1 MYLKDMPN
9 RNHACV
15 IFVARF
21 TDEYRVIYKSG
32 KEWHVDAA
40 APTVTEA
47 RIKAER
53 CMQALYLQSNCKK
66 DAVKVYELS
75 VVSHLCP
82 AMLHGLHNNQSSWQQ
97 YMDNAASILN
107 TKENVSMASFVS
119 ESNEDI
125 GKAEYDPYLFII
137 SNDMHNGQ
145 HYLDTVQLHK
155 KPRHNN
161 VGIVHKISQGKPC
174 LYVEQTAQ
182 EKDVLPIAIN
192 LDNKSAVAAA

>member
-1 MYLKDMPN
+1 MPN

-21 TDEYRVIYKSG
+21 SNEYRVIYKSN

-40 APTVTEA
+40 APSITEA

-53 CMQALYLQSNCKK
+53 CMQALFLQPDCKK
-66 DAVKVYELS
+66 DTVKVYELS

-82 AMLHGLHNNQSSWQQ
+82 AMLHGLHNNQSNWQQ

-107 TKENVSMASFVS
+107 SKENVSMASFVS
-119 ESNEDI
+119 ESNEDKE
-125 GKAEYDPYLFII
+125 KAEYDPYLFII
-137 SNDMHNGQ
+137 SNNMQTGQ
-145 HYLDTVQLHK
+145 HYLDTVQLRK

-174 LYVEQTAQ
+174 LYMEQTTQ
-182 EKDVLPIAIN
+182 EKEALPLAIN

>member
-21 TDEYRVIYKSG
+21 SHEYRVIYKSN

-40 APTVTEA
+40 APSITEA

-53 CMQALYLQSNCKK
+53 CMQALYLQSGCEK
-66 DAVKVYELS
+66 DTVKIYELNI
-75 VVSHLCP
+75 VSHLCP

-107 TKENVSMASFVS
+107 AKENVSMASFVS

-125 GKAEYDPYLFII
+125 KKAEYDPYLFII
-137 SNDMHNGQ
+137 SNNMQTGQ
-145 HYLDTVQLHK
+145 HYLDTVQLRK
-155 KPRHNN
+155 KTRQNN
-161 VGIVHKISQGKPC
+161 MGIIHKISQGKPC
-174 LYVEQTAQ
+174 LYVDQTHHD
-182 EKDVLPIAIN
+182 KDLPPLAIN
-192 LDNKSAVAAA
+192 IEHEPSAAVA